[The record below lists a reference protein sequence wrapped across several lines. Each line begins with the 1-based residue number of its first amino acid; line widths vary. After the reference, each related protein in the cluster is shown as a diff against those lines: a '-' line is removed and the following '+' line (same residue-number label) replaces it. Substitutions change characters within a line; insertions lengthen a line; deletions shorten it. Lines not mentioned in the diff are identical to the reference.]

1 MLGLPAQP
9 GQPGWPVSPGP
20 QFGQRVDVLQPTAG
34 APLRAPRRK
43 VRLRWII
50 IGAILG
56 VVAVLVLIGG
66 GIMTLAS
73 RTVSSLDP
81 IAEARTPGT
90 ATFEAEATSYDILL
104 VRSRGDDF
112 REASDVRC
120 EVELANG
127 ELVQIDGRFQ
137 DVSERTANIE
147 TVGDFDAVAGST
159 SVYCEAR
166 GGELRFVIDDE
177 STLHRIGMLMVFG
190 GVGGLVVA
198 AVLILLGVFWK
209 KTVPA

>member
-1 MLGLPAQP
+1 MPGQP
-9 GQPGWPVSPGP
+9 GQPGWPPSPSP
-20 QFGQRVDVLQPTAG
+20 QFGQPIDVFQPSTG
-34 APLRAPRRK
+34 TVQRAPRRK

-66 GIMTLAS
+66 AIMSLAS
-73 RTVSSLDP
+73 RTASSLDP
-81 IAEARTPGT
+81 VAEARTPGT

-104 VRSRGDDF
+104 VRGRGQDF
-112 REASDVRC
+112 REASDLTCQVTLADGK
-120 EVELANG
+120 EL
-127 ELVQIDGRFQ
+127 EIDGRFQ

-147 TVGDFDAVAGST
+147 TVGDFDAVAGTT
-159 SVYCEAR
+159 SVFCEAR
-166 GGELRFVIDDE
+166 GGEVRFVIDDE

-190 GVGGLVVA
+190 GVGGVVIA